1 MMSNPTAGPSGE
13 QNGSHFDEPKIEKVS
28 ACEGSSITKLSEPLT
43 ETNWLSWRER
53 MKRVLQLCGVEAYA
67 EGTID
72 HPIGPMTENTVNWE
86 FNDNYVQVMI
96 INNISSTEITCW
108 PMSNSKGHVG

>member
-1 MMSNPTAGPSGE
+1 MSNPTAGPSGE

-43 ETNWLSWRER
+43 KTNWLSWREQ
-53 MKRVLQLCGVEAYA
+53 MKRVLRLCGVEAYA

-72 HPIGPMTENTVNWE
+72 RPIGPMTENTVNWE
-86 FNDNYVQVMI
+86 FNDNYAQVMI
-96 INNISSTEITCW
+96 INNISSTEII
-108 PMSNSKGHVG
+108 HVGQCQITNMS